1 MGLFWR
7 LTSGRSSLNAG
18 GVSIGNSL
26 ITYTN
31 NNWQ

>member
-1 MGLFWR
+1 

-31 NNWQ
+31 NN